1 MYIYIYVIYMYIY
14 KYVYI
19 LYICIYIIYNVC
31 VCVCMNKSTMIYKIS
46 ALSKFTIN
54 FHNIFNFF
62 VFNRINLE
70 LPEDF

>member
-1 MYIYIYVIYMYIY
+1 MYIYIIYMYIH

-31 VCVCMNKSTMIYKIS
+31 VCVCMNKSTMIYKNS
-46 ALSKFTIN
+46 ALNSV
-54 FHNIFNFF
+54 HNIFNFF